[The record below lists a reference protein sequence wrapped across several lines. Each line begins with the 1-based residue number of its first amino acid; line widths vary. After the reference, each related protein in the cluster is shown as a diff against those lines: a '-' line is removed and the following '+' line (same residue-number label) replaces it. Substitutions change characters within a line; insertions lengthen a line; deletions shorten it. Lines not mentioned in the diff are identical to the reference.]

1 MTRKILIAFAA
12 LLLLAVAALL
22 IGPSFVDWNV
32 YKQQIEETA
41 HKATGRDLRIDGDI
55 SLALLPVPKLSVKGV
70 RFANAEGASAPDMA
84 TIDALDVQVAPLP
97 LLSGKIQVT
106 SLTLVKPTVLLERL
120 ADGRGN
126 WQIGPAE
133 GAAAPAPSEAAREG
147 DKGAGGFD
155 LSFDSVRIENG
166 TFIYRDAVSG
176 SEQKLEALDARI
188 KVGSLQGPFEANGTA
203 TYRGIRARFGV
214 DAGMLAAGQPVPV
227 RLLLGAGDPEA
238 RIEFAGTVTTDEGGP
253 SLAGKLTGGGDN
265 LGALLDALSAGA
277 GASPL
282 VQQKFSIAADV
293 TGSAAGGDARNLTI
307 ALGDQQATGEAS
319 VTRDDTI
326 KAKLALS
333 LPQLDLDK
341 LIADAKTAGAGDG
354 GQTETVPA
362 EGAGA
367 PPGFALPQN
376 VAADIDLG
384 IEAISYNGGVVNK
397 ARLVAALA
405 NGELSL
411 TRFTATLPGGSDVA
425 LAGKLATVEGLP
437 SFAGTLELHSDNLRG
452 LLEWLKV
459 AMPDV
464 PPDRLRKMSLASRVS
479 ATPSQVQ
486 IAEMDL
492 RLDSSRIAGGIVV
505 ALPNGQRKV
514 PGLGIGLAID
524 KLNLDAYLP
533 PKAQGTAPAAATQPT
548 QNQGTGTQ
556 GGAGQAGGGQGGS
569 TADAGKNAGQDGGLP
584 LDALKPLA
592 GLNANLEIKVGS
604 LTLNRQTANGVHLDA
619 TLQGGVL
626 TLRDLSVKD
635 FAGGSGSFSGTVN
648 DLAGTPTLD
657 SQFSLK
663 VADATRALQF
673 AGLENP
679 PKKLG
684 KLVFDGK
691 LSGGGQQIAYDI
703 SFDVSGI
710 GASGKAKGT
719 ASGLGAG
726 IPRIDSDFTLAAKNA
741 GPLLELAG
749 LAGAADAKLGAL
761 DFAGTAKSGGD
772 QLTYNVAFDLA
783 GIGGKGSVEGSVA
796 GLQGTPQVDTRIDLA
811 ADKPAALLTLLG
823 MDGPTAAKLGAL
835 ALKGTLQGSADDMA
849 LDLALDGLGGS
860 VTARGTVKA
869 VAKPASFDLALS
881 ATHPE
886 LRQLAAAFVP
896 KAAPGPES
904 LGPLTFAATATGTT
918 EAAKIANLS
927 LKMGPS
933 DLAGSI
939 DYAAPAGA
947 RPMVTANLTSTLFD
961 VSPFVAAP
969 QGTQKKNAPAAERW
983 STEPMDLSALDGLDA
998 DVTAKIQR
1006 FVMNDTRIDNLD
1018 AHFLLKDGTLAI
1030 DRFTGN
1036 TYGGTVDL
1044 AGTLASRGIPTFKGR
1059 FSGTNLDSNE
1069 LMGGGLLADRITGP
1083 LTVTTDVTGAGAS
1096 MAELVG
1102 SLNGNGN
1109 LAGTITVL
1117 SKVEQTVGSVG
1128 LNLLGS
1134 LAQKKLGS
1142 VGTQL
1147 QGLTQ
1152 VADAAYRA
1160 FTGVPNSLTGD
1171 FQIQNGQI
1179 KTDNLA
1185 LANANARALARG
1197 TADLPAWTLD
1207 LLATVFRAP
1216 DLNQPFLELSLN
1228 GVLDSPNTK
1237 FKGFQG
1243 AAAPAPG
1250 DLLQQVL
1257 PDATGGGD
1265 QQQQQPGGGFLQ
1277 KILPGMLG
1285 EPPGGESGAP
1295 APAQPPSGAEPGA
1308 AGVEAPSTEA
1318 PPAPPEQPAAPSQP
1332 SAPASAPP
1340 AEPGAAGVEA
1350 PSTELP
1356 PAQPEQPAAPSQPSE
1371 TPAAPTGT
1379 PPAEPGTTGVE
1390 TPPAGAESPAPADT
1404 QPAQPSAT
1412 VPPTPTDTP
1421 PTEPGASGVGQP
1433 ATDQNSTPS
1442 PAGQQGGAL
1451 NKLLQGILQQPQ
1463 PQP

>member
-1 MTRKILIAFAA
+1 MTRKLLIAFAA

-22 IGPSFVDWNV
+22 VGPGFVDWNG
-32 YKQQIEETA
+32 YKQQIEA
-41 HKATGRDLRIDGDI
+41 AAYKATGRNLRIDGDI

-84 TIDALDVQVAPLP
+84 TLDALDVQVAPLS

-106 SLTLVKPTVLLERL
+106 SLTLVKPTVLLEKL

-126 WQIGPAE
+126 WQIGPAG

-147 DKGAGGFD
+147 DSGAGGFD
-155 LSFDSVRIENG
+155 LSFDSARIEDG
-166 TFIYRDAVSG
+166 TFIYRDAASG

-188 KVGSLQGPFEANGTA
+188 RMSSLQGPFDANGTA
-203 TYRGIRARFGV
+203 TYQGIRARFEAN
-214 DAGMLAAGQPVPV
+214 AGMIAAGQPASV
-227 RLLLGAGDPEA
+227 RLLLGLGDPEA
-238 RIEFAGTVTTDEGGP
+238 RIGFSGTATTTGEGGP

-265 LGALLDALSAGA
+265 LGALLDVLSAGT

-282 VQQKFSIAADV
+282 VQQKFAIAADV
-293 TGSAAGGDARNLTI
+293 TGSAAGGEAKNLTI
-307 ALGDQQATGEAS
+307 ALGDEQATGEAS
-319 VTRDDTI
+319 VALDDTI

-341 LIADAKTAGAGDG
+341 LIADTRAAAGGNDGGG
-354 GQTETVPA
+354 GQTGTAPA
-362 EGAGA
+362 ENSAA
-367 PPGFALPQN
+367 PPSFALPQN

-437 SFAGTLELHSDNLRG
+437 SFAGTLELNSDNLRG

-459 AMPDV
+459 ALPDV
-464 PPDRLRKMSLASRVS
+464 PPDRLRKMSLASRIS

-492 RLDSSRIAGGIVV
+492 RLDSSRVGGGVVV
-505 ALPNGQRKV
+505 ALPREQRKV
-514 PGLGIGLAID
+514 PGLGLGLAID

-533 PKAQGTAPAAATQPT
+533 PKAQGTAAAAAPPAT
-548 QNQGTGTQ
+548 QNQGSETQ
-556 GGAGQAGGGQGGS
+556 GGGGQAGGGQAGP
-569 TADAGKNAGQDGGLP
+569 TADAGKNAGRGGGLP

-604 LTLNRQTANGVHLDA
+604 LTLNQQTANGVYLDA
-619 TLQGGVL
+619 TLQGGTL

-635 FAGGSGSFSGTVN
+635 FAGGSGSISGTVN
-648 DLAGTPTLD
+648 DLAGAPTLD
-657 SQFSLK
+657 SRFSLK

-703 SFDVSGI
+703 SFDISGI
-710 GASGKAKGT
+710 GASGKAQGT

-726 IPRIDSDFTLAAKNA
+726 IPRIDTDFTLAAKNA
-741 GPLLELAG
+741 GPLLDLAG
-749 LAGAADAKLGAL
+749 LSGAADAKLGAL
-761 DFAGTAKSGGD
+761 NFAGTAKSGGD
-772 QLTYNVAFDLA
+772 QLTYNVTFDLA
-783 GIGGKGSVEGSVA
+783 GVGAKGSVDGSVA
-796 GLQGTPQVDTRIDLA
+796 GLQGTPQVDTRIDVA
-811 ADKPAALLTLLG
+811 AEKPAALLALLG
-823 MDGPTAAKLGAL
+823 VDAATAAKLGAL
-835 ALKGTLQGSADDMA
+835 GVKGALQGGADNLG
-849 LDLALDGLGGS
+849 LDLALDALGGS
-860 VTARGTVKA
+860 ATARGTVKA
-869 VAKPASFDLALS
+869 MAKPASFDLALS

-886 LRQLAAAFVP
+886 LRQLAAAFAP
-896 KAAPGPES
+896 SAAPGAEN
-904 LGPLTFAATATGTT
+904 LGPLAFAATATGTT

-933 DLAGSI
+933 DLAGSV

-961 VSPFVAAP
+961 VSPFVAAS
-969 QGTQKKNAPAAERW
+969 QGAQKKKDAPAAAAERW
-983 STEPMDLSALDGLDA
+983 STEPMDLSALDQLDA

-1018 AHFLLKDGTLAI
+1018 ARLLLKNGTLAI

-1036 TYGGTVDL
+1036 AYGGTVDL
-1044 AGTLASRGIPTFKGR
+1044 AGTLASRGIPALQGHFT
-1059 FSGTNLDSNE
+1059 GTNLDSNA

-1128 LNLLGS
+1128 LNLLGA

-1142 VGTQL
+1142 AGTQV
-1147 QGLTQ
+1147 QSVTQ

-1160 FTGVPNSLTGD
+1160 FTGVPNSLSGD
-1171 FQIQNGQI
+1171 FQIQNGRI
-1179 KTDNLA
+1179 GTDNLA
-1185 LANANARALARG
+1185 LANANARALAQG

-1207 LLATVFRAP
+1207 FLATVFRSP
-1216 DLNQPFLELSLN
+1216 DLNQPFLALN
-1228 GVLDSPNTK
+1228 LDGPLNSPNTK
-1237 FKGFQG
+1237 FKSFQG
-1243 AAAPAPG
+1243 TSAPATG

-1257 PDATGGGD
+1257 PGAAGGGSE
-1265 QQQQQPGGGFLQ
+1265 QQPGGGGFLQ
-1277 KILPGMLG
+1277 KILPGVLG
-1285 EPPGGESGAP
+1285 GQQSGGNSGTGAP
-1295 APAQPPSGAEPGA
+1295 AQ
-1308 AGVEAPSTEA
+1308 
-1318 PPAPPEQPAAPSQP
+1318 
-1332 SAPASAPP
+1332 
-1340 AEPGAAGVEA
+1340 
-1350 PSTELP
+1350 
-1356 PAQPEQPAAPSQPSE
+1356 
-1371 TPAAPTGT
+1371 TPAAT
-1379 PPAEPGTTGVE
+1379 EPGTTGVE
-1390 TPPAGAESPAPADT
+1390 TPSPEAPPPQPEQPAPQPSGTPSAPADMPPAEPGAT
-1404 QPAQPSAT
+1404 GVGTPPGGTESAAPADAQPAQPSAT
-1412 VPPTPTDTP
+1412 SPSSPTDAP
-1421 PTEPGASGVGQP
+1421 PAEPGASGVEQP
-1433 ATDQNSTPS
+1433 ATDQDGTPS
-1442 PAGQQGGAL
+1442 QTDQKSQQGGAL

-1463 PQP
+1463 PQQ

>member
-22 IGPSFVDWNV
+22 IGPSFVDWNI
-32 YKQQIEETA
+32 YKQQIEEAA

-55 SLALLPVPKLSVKGV
+55 SLALLPVPKLSVEGV

-97 LLSGKIQVT
+97 LLSGKIRVT

-133 GAAAPAPSEAAREG
+133 GGGAAAPAPSEAAREG
-147 DKGAGGFD
+147 EEGAGGLD

-166 TFIYRDAVSG
+166 TFIYRDAASG
-176 SEQKLEALDARI
+176 VEQKLEALDARI
-188 KVGSLQGPFEANGTA
+188 KVGSLQGPFEADGTA
-203 TYRGIRARFGV
+203 AYRGIRARFGA
-214 DAGMLAAGQPVPV
+214 DAGAFAAGQSVPV
-227 RLLLGAGDPEA
+227 RLMLGLGDPEA
-238 RIEFAGTVTTDEGGP
+238 RIEFSGTATAGEGGP

-265 LGALLDALSAGA
+265 LGALLNALSAGA

-282 VQQKFSIAADV
+282 VQQKFSISADV
-293 TGSAAGGDARNLTI
+293 TGSVAGGDAKNLTI
-307 ALGDQQATGEAS
+307 ALGEQQATGEAS
-319 VTRDDTI
+319 VARDDTV
-326 KAKLALS
+326 KAKLTLS

-341 LIADAKTAGAGDG
+341 LIADAKAAAGGNG
-354 GQTETVPA
+354 GQAETAPA

-367 PPGFALPQN
+367 PPSFALPQN
-376 VAADIDLG
+376 VVADIDLG

-425 LAGKLATVEGLP
+425 LAGKIATVEGLP

-479 ATPSQVQ
+479 ATPSQIQ

-492 RLDSSRIAGGIVV
+492 RLDSSRIAGGIVM

-533 PKAQGTAPAAATQPT
+533 PKAQGTAPAPATQPV
-548 QNQGTGTQ
+548 QNQGGESQ

-569 TADAGKNAGQDGGLP
+569 TADAGKNAIQGGGLP

-604 LTLNRQTANGVHLDA
+604 LTLNQQTANGVHLDA
-619 TLQGGVL
+619 TLQGSVL

-635 FAGGSGSFSGTVN
+635 FAGGSGGFSGTVN

-761 DFAGTAKSGGD
+761 NFAGTAKSGGD
-772 QLTYNVAFDLA
+772 QLTYNVTFDLA
-783 GIGGKGSVEGSVA
+783 GIGGKGSVDGSVA
-796 GLQGTPQVDTRIDLA
+796 GLRGTPQVDTRIDLA

-823 MDGPTAAKLGAL
+823 MDGSTAAKLGAL
-835 ALKGTLQGSADDMA
+835 GLKGTLQGSADDMA
-849 LDLALDGLGGS
+849 LDLTLDALGGNAA
-860 VTARGTVKA
+860 ARGTVKA
-869 VAKPASFDLALS
+869 MAKPASFDLALS

-918 EAAKIANLS
+918 VAAKIANLS
-927 LKMGPS
+927 LKVGPS

-939 DYAAPAGA
+939 DYAASAGQ

-961 VSPFVAAP
+961 VSPFLAAP
-969 QGTQKKNAPAAERW
+969 QGTQKKGASTAERW
-983 STEPMDLSALDGLDA
+983 STEPMDLSALDSLDA

-1006 FVMNDTRIDNLD
+1006 FVMSDTRIDNLD
-1018 AHFLLKDGTLAI
+1018 AHLLLKDGTLTI
-1030 DRFTGN
+1030 DRFIGN

-1059 FSGTNLDSNE
+1059 VSGTDLDSNE
-1069 LMGGGLLADRITGP
+1069 LMGGGLLADRVTGP
-1083 LTVTTDVTGAGAS
+1083 LTVTADVTGAGAS
-1096 MAELVG
+1096 MADLVG

-1134 LAQKKLGS
+1134 LAQKKLGA
-1142 VGTQL
+1142 VGTQV

-1237 FKGFQG
+1237 FKGFQVT
-1243 AAAPAPG
+1243 AAPAPS

-1257 PDATGGGD
+1257 PDATGGGG
-1265 QQQQQPGGGFLQ
+1265 QQQQPGGGLLQ
-1277 KILPGMLG
+1277 KILPGVLG
-1285 EPPGGESGAP
+1285 EPPGGGSGAG
-1295 APAQPPSGAEPGA
+1295 APTQMPSGTGPGA
-1308 AGVEAPSTEA
+1308 TGVEAPSTVA
-1318 PPAPPEQPAAPSQP
+1318 PPAPPEQPAAPLQP
-1332 SAPASAPP
+1332 SAPAPSTSADTPP
-1340 AEPGAAGVEA
+1340 AEPGAAGA
-1350 PSTELP
+1350 
-1356 PAQPEQPAAPSQPSE
+1356 
-1371 TPAAPTGT
+1371 
-1379 PPAEPGTTGVE
+1379 E
-1390 TPPAGAESPAPADT
+1390 TPPAGPESGAPADT

-1421 PTEPGASGVGQP
+1421 PTEPGAGGVEQP

-1451 NKLLQGILQQPQ
+1451 DKLLQGILQQPQ
-1463 PQP
+1463 PQQ